1 MIDVS
6 FIVMSSTH
14 VYRSILY
21 YMALDFRH
29 ETSSLIE
36 SFNPALKYGH
46 GLFVKS
52 VCLKY
57 AVKLV

>member
-1 MIDVS
+1 
-6 FIVMSSTH
+6 
-14 VYRSILY
+14 
-21 YMALDFRH
+21 MALDFRH